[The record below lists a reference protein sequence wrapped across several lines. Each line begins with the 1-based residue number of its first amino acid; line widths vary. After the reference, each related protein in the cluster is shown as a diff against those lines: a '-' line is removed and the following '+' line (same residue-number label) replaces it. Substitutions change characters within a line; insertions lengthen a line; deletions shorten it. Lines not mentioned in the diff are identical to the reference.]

1 MEEEEEHQALENHES
16 VGCQKGS
23 KKKKSKNSKRFSNEQ
38 VKSLET
44 IFKLETK
51 LETKKKLQ
59 VARDLGLQPRQV
71 AIWFQNKRAR
81 WKSKQIE
88 EEYRVLKAKFDNLN
102 VQFDSLKKEK
112 ESLLMQSEKLRSELE
127 KGCAGQKKRQE
138 TKDMEMPSGSN
149 NKVTNYESK
158 ESTVNGGRSIVR
170 VEEDVEKDK
179 ALLAEKLKQKEE
191 AEFLNLGE
199 LGGSPLASPEQW
211 CSGSLNIPFDQ
222 SCGTSKWWDF

>member
-1 MEEEEEHQALENHES
+1 MEEEEEEHQASETHES
-16 VGCQKGS
+16 VGFQKGS

-88 EEYRVLKAKFDNLN
+88 EDYRVLKAKFDNLN
-102 VQFDSLKKEK
+102 VQFDNLKKEK
-112 ESLLMQSEKLRSELE
+112 DSLLIQSEKLRSELE
-127 KGCAGQKKRQE
+127 
-138 TKDMEMPSGSN
+138 TKDMEMGSGSH
-149 NKVTNYESK
+149 NKDTNYESK
-158 ESTVNGGRSIVR
+158 ESVNGGRSIVR
-170 VEEDVEKDK
+170 VEEDEEKDK
-179 ALLAEKLKQKEE
+179 ALLAEKFKQKEE

-222 SCGTSKWWDF
+222 SCGTPKWWDF